1 MVANVIKVKFKLLLQ
16 EKQLHQVQQNF
27 SLHSTL
33 LLNKLD
39 KLEAHLIAVGELL
52 IEVLLQCVF
61 RLWMLGEHEFLQK
74 REASKWEMRG
84 SQLKSCSQ
92 LKSLQAMEEGCFQ
105 KYGFKAFLCDQ
116 MHLDWELN
124 IWMLKSWGIDS
135 VRFSRPRFE
144 MLICFGSSLDL

>member
-1 MVANVIKVKFKLLLQ
+1 MMANVMKVKFKLLLQ

-61 RLWMLGEHEFLQK
+61 RLCLVNMNSCRREKPQSEKWE
-74 REASKWEMRG
+74 EAS
-84 SQLKSCSQ
+84 
-92 LKSLQAMEEGCFQ
+92 
-105 KYGFKAFLCDQ
+105 
-116 MHLDWELN
+116 
-124 IWMLKSWGIDS
+124 
-135 VRFSRPRFE
+135 
-144 MLICFGSSLDL
+144 

>member
-1 MVANVIKVKFKLLLQ
+1 MMANVMKVKFKLLLQ

-74 REASKWEMRG
+74 R
-84 SQLKSCSQ
+84 
-92 LKSLQAMEEGCFQ
+92 
-105 KYGFKAFLCDQ
+105 
-116 MHLDWELN
+116 
-124 IWMLKSWGIDS
+124 
-135 VRFSRPRFE
+135 
-144 MLICFGSSLDL
+144 